1 MQFGRELVFQEAA
14 LPVFLSPPTHCQGHH
29 LTFHEESKFLWDP
42 PGLERRAG
50 CVKGITTPIQEALQR
65 AAPYADPGMTRR

>member
-42 PGLERRAG
+42 PGLSASRGAAAG
-50 CVKGITTPIQEALQR
+50 IHLPQQVG
-65 AAPYADPGMTRR
+65 